1 MYDTFLVVELLEQIL
16 NATNIVLTRFE
27 VVESSDFFMDSPVGM
42 EKLDAICMQLIA
54 IGESLKNIDKITN
67 KELLSKYPDV
77 DWKGAKGIRDIISHH
92 YFDLDAEEIYYVCDT
107 KLPIVKITIEKMLED
122 MNKHLIKNCER

>member
-1 MYDTFLVVELLEQIL
+1 VGD
-16 NATNIVLTRFE
+16 
-27 VVESSDFFMDSPVGM
+27 SDFFIDSPEGM

-67 KELLSKYPDV
+67 RELLKNYPEV

-92 YFDLDAEEIYYVCDT
+92 YFDLDAQEIYYVCDT
-107 KLPIVKITIEKMLED
+107 KLPTLKITIEKMIQD
-122 MNKHLIKNCER
+122 YGLIEVFDDVVGREK

>member
-1 MYDTFLVVELLEQIL
+1 MYDKQLLNELLEQIL
-16 NATNIVLTRFE
+16 QATEIVLRRFE
-27 VVESSDFFMDSPVGM
+27 VVDSSDFFLDSPEGM

-67 KELLSKYPDV
+67 KELLKNYPEV

-92 YFDLDAEEIYYVCDT
+92 YFDLDAQEIYYVCDV
-107 KLPIVKITIEKMLED
+107 KLPTLKATIAKMIED
-122 MNKHLIKNCER
+122 LSCSHS

>member
-1 MYDTFLVVELLEQIL
+1 MYDQTLVREILEQIL
-16 NATNIVLTRFE
+16 NATQIVLARFE
-27 VVESSDFFMDSPVGM
+27 VVDSSDYFLDSPEGM

-67 KELLSKYPDV
+67 KTLLSNYPKV

-92 YFDLDAEEIYYVCDT
+92 YFDLDAQEIYYVCDQ
-107 KLPIVKITIEKMLED
+107 KLPTLQATIKKMLHD
-122 MNKHLIKNCER
+122 ID

>member
-1 MYDTFLVVELLEQIL
+1 MYDKSLVVEILIQIL
-16 NATNIVLTRFE
+16 NASKTVAQRFE
-27 VVESSDFFMDSPVGM
+27 VVDSIDYFIDTPEGQ

-67 KELLSKYPDV
+67 KTLLKKYSQV

-92 YFDLDAEEIYYVCDT
+92 YFDLDAEEIYFVCDT
-107 KLPIVKITIEKMLED
+107 KLDTLIKTIEIILED
-122 MNKHLIKNCER
+122 LK